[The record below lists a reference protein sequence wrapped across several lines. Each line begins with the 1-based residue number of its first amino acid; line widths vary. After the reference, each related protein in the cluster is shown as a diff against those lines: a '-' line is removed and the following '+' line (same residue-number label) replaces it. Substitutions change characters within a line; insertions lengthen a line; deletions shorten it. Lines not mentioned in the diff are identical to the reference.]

1 MICIDITEMIKVNY
15 ISGIQ
20 RVVKEITL
28 RWIEKGVDMTLLYY
42 DPGRKWFWV
51 VDLTKYYSYY
61 TGKLKQKKLLTRK
74 KMKIDEFGQKH
85 IFFDMDSVWMSPL
98 KRSWLFPVLRKQG
111 VQIAVHIYDVIPI
124 TEPFYCH
131 EFTTICF
138 MEYLGAQL
146 KYADLI
152 ISNAQATVY
161 ALNKIIEQ
169 TEVQRINAKVV
180 KLGSDLK
187 QYTYENEVRERIKK
201 IAQAGKYVLMVG
213 TVEPRKNHKFVLES
227 FEQKLF
233 QDDVNLVFVGRMGW
247 NIETWAAS
255 VKRHKQLNKKLF
267 WIEDAVD
274 AEIAFLYENALVV
287 AFPSY
292 NEGFGLPIVEAIN
305 KGALVLSS
313 DIPVLR
319 EAGGEYCK
327 YFSLD
332 NKEEFETLVQYY
344 NSNSAEWNRDKEK
357 LKQYTAYSWDEC
369 ATDILS
375 SLYTGLGI

>member
-111 VQIAVHIYDVIPI
+111 VQIAVHIYDAI

-213 TVEPRKNHKFVLES
+213 TVEPRKNHR
-227 FEQKLF
+227 
-233 QDDVNLVFVGRMGW
+233 DMGC
-247 NIETWAAS
+247 ICQAA
-255 VKRHKQLNKKLF
+255 
-267 WIEDAVD
+267 
-274 AEIAFLYENALVV
+274 
-287 AFPSY
+287 
-292 NEGFGLPIVEAIN
+292 
-305 KGALVLSS
+305 
-313 DIPVLR
+313 
-319 EAGGEYCK
+319 
-327 YFSLD
+327 
-332 NKEEFETLVQYY
+332 
-344 NSNSAEWNRDKEK
+344 
-357 LKQYTAYSWDEC
+357 
-369 ATDILS
+369 
-375 SLYTGLGI
+375 

>member
-1 MICIDITEMIKVNY
+1 
-15 ISGIQ
+15 
-20 RVVKEITL
+20 
-28 RWIEKGVDMTLLYY
+28 
-42 DPGRKWFWV
+42 
-51 VDLTKYYSYY
+51 
-61 TGKLKQKKLLTRK
+61 
-74 KMKIDEFGQKH
+74 
-85 IFFDMDSVWMSPL
+85 MSPL

-227 FEQKLF
+227 FEQRFLWE
-233 QDDVNLVFVGRMGW
+233 GW
-247 NIETWAAS
+247 
-255 VKRHKQLNKKLF
+255 
-267 WIEDAVD
+267 
-274 AEIAFLYENALVV
+274 
-287 AFPSY
+287 
-292 NEGFGLPIVEAIN
+292 
-305 KGALVLSS
+305 
-313 DIPVLR
+313 
-319 EAGGEYCK
+319 GG
-327 YFSLD
+327 
-332 NKEEFETLVQYY
+332 
-344 NSNSAEWNRDKEK
+344 
-357 LKQYTAYSWDEC
+357 
-369 ATDILS
+369 I
-375 SLYTGLGI
+375 